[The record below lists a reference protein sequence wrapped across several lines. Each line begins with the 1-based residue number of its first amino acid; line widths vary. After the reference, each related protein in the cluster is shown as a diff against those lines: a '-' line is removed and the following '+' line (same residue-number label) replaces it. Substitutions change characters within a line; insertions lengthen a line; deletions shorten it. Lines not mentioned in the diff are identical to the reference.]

1 MPNQIDNPNLYT
13 PPDRFLTRAHLVE
26 QKVPPDTLLNGS
38 KWDQLSQMIWDKFFL
53 AQQTE
58 ETYKKK
64 MYLWRY
70 LYLIVKVSLL
80 NLFFLYIFV
89 YWTIKMEIL

>member
-1 MPNQIDNPNLYT
+1 MPNQIENPHLYT

-26 QKVPPDTLLNGS
+26 QKQPPDTLLNGT
-38 KWDQLSQMIWDKFFL
+38 KWDQLSQMIWDKFFS

-70 LYLIVKVSLL
+70 LYLIVKVSI
-80 NLFFLYIFV
+80 NHKLFFVTF
-89 YWTIKMEIL
+89 ILFY